1 MVSNLR
7 IAALL
12 GATVLAAGTH
22 AQYGWDARGARYAGH
37 SAQALAAHITAL
49 TDAQFGGGYPQSRRV
64 LAWSRSPITA
74 HDLGWPRDT
83 VRGLSQ
89 AKWRE
94 RSAGK
99 RRTKPTSHYVP
110 SMRRVWGAVA
120 RGDLD
125 DAYRRVARMASK
137 SHRHTEI
144 EAITT
149 HEVLLELGDMELERG
164 AHDKAARN
172 YRTAIAMFADVA
184 SRRTVL
190 AFNRLIAAGFR
201 GGDHAG
207 AMAHLA
213 TLAHLEAVAGPGMWE
228 RTASTRAAVDSYP
241 LFASLPQHAH

>member
-1 MVSNLR
+1 MSNLR

-12 GATVLAAGTH
+12 GATVLAAGAH
-22 AQYGWDARGARYAGH
+22 AQYGWDARGAGYSGH

-64 LAWSRSPITA
+64 LAWSLAPITA

-83 VRGLSQ
+83 VGGLSR
-89 AKWRE
+89 ALWRE
-94 RSAGK
+94 RPAGK
-99 RRTKPTSHYVP
+99 RRTKPTSHYLP

-125 DAYRRVARMASK
+125 NAYKRVARLALK
-137 SHRHTEI
+137 SHRHTEN

-164 AHDKAARN
+164 DHDKAARS
-172 YRTAIAMFADVA
+172 YRTAIGMFADVA
-184 SRRTVL
+184 SQRTAL

-207 AMAHLA
+207 AMAHVSA
-213 TLAHLEAVAGPGMWE
+213 LAHLEAVAGTGMQE
-228 RTASTRAAVDSYP
+228 RTSPTRAAVDSYP
-241 LFASLPQHAH
+241 QFASLPRHAH

>member
-1 MVSNLR
+1 MSNVR
-7 IAALL
+7 IAAVL
-12 GATVLAAGTH
+12 GVTLLAAGVH
-22 AQYGWDARGARYAGH
+22 AQYDWDARLAYPAR
-37 SAQALAAHITAL
+37 SAQELAAHITAL

-64 LAWSRSPITA
+64 LAWSRSPVTA
-74 HDLGWPRDT
+74 HGLGWPRDT
-83 VRGLSQ
+83 IRGLSRERWQ
-89 AKWRE
+89 E

-99 RRTKPTSHYVP
+99 RRTRPTSHYVP

-125 DAYRRVARMASK
+125 DAYKRVARLASK

-164 AHDKAARN
+164 ASDKAARS
-172 YRTAIAMFADVA
+172 YRAAVGMFADVA
-184 SRRTVL
+184 SQRTIL

-201 GGDHAG
+201 GGDHAD
-207 AMAHLA
+207 AMAHVSA
-213 TLAHLEAVAGPGMWE
+213 LAHLETVVGTDMQE
-228 RTASTRAAVDSYP
+228 RTSPTRAAVDSYP

>member
-1 MVSNLR
+1 MSNLQ

-12 GATVLAAGTH
+12 GATVLAVGVH

-64 LAWSRSPITA
+64 LAWSLAPITA

-125 DAYRRVARMASK
+125 DAYKRVARLASK

-164 AHDKAARN
+164 AHDRAVRS
-172 YRTAIAMFADVA
+172 YRTAVGMFADVA
-184 SRRTVL
+184 SERTVL

-201 GGDHAG
+201 GGDHAD
-207 AMAHLA
+207 AMAHVSA
-213 TLAHLEAVAGPGMWE
+213 LAHLEAVVGTGIQE
-228 RTASTRAAVDSYP
+228 RSSPTRAAVDSYP
-241 LFASLPQHAH
+241 LFAGLPQHAH